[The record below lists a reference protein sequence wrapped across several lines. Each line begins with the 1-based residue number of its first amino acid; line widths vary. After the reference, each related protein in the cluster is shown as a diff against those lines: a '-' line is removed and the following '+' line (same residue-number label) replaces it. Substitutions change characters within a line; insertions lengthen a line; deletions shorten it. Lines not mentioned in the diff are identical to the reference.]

1 MCACVEFDLFIIILI
16 FPLKLV
22 RRHEHSDG
30 ESFSYF
36 IYLRETSLFLSRKG
50 DIPPSVLGG
59 NPGSLQKASRKK
71 MKLYLIVVLSLIS
84 VIAFACSIIFLYI
97 LRRKVA
103 KSQGNCFA

>member
-36 IYLRETSLFLSRKG
+36 IYLRETS
-50 DIPPSVLGG
+50 SV
-59 NPGSLQKASRKK
+59 SFS
-71 MKLYLIVVLSLIS
+71 
-84 VIAFACSIIFLYI
+84 
-97 LRRKVA
+97 
-103 KSQGNCFA
+103 